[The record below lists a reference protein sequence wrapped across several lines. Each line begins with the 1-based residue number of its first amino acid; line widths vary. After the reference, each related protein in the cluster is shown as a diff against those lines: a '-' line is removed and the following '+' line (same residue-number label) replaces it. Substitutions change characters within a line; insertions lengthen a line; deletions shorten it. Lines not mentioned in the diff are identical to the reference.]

1 MSKEQ
6 QKQILNSVKLN
17 DPPSLLKELLKHR
30 HNSLHVN
37 SNGSNSKPHHR
48 KSSHNHVSLK
58 HKFNC
63 YSGNTAD
70 LDDEEDEDDI
80 EAQIDKLDLTT
91 PTTNGATASAVN
103 EQDVNNNFN
112 LLNQAMSLNSN
123 STPIKTPSST
133 NKRSTTAKANSSL
146 DYGDSSKRKNVGRNL
161 IKILNE
167 EIKNDNVNSS
177 HSQSQNDLIYL
188 NNSLLN
194 SLLNSSSIILFES
207 PIKRKCIIKNYRK
220 PRFSQWKSYWLQLVG
235 GNLLIYYPSKTIMF
249 NRDTGSHSRRNS
261 TNNNE
266 QLNAEAQLTNSST
279 FTSTNLNEL
288 SVGDESISSLVLQQ
302 SAHTQ
307 HLQSSQ
313 QSRKVFYHKNPC
325 KMHPIASWMI
335 VNLFQ
340 DKEEEILAAQSAAMC
355 DSASANNPASQNSS
369 MSSNGV
375 HTAANHTKFDIQ
387 LNDLNNGN
395 MYKYRFD
402 CLELAKE
409 WYEQFKLAS
418 TYHERQKPDNLI
430 RFD

>member
-1 MSKEQ
+1 
-6 QKQILNSVKLN
+6 
-17 DPPSLLKELLKHR
+17 
-30 HNSLHVN
+30 VN
-37 SNGSNSKPHHR
+37 SNGSKPHHR
-48 KSSHNHVSLK
+48 KSSHTHVSLK

-80 EAQIDKLDLTT
+80 DAQIDKLDLTT
-91 PTTNGATASAVN
+91 PTTNGGAASAAAVN

-133 NKRSTTAKANSSL
+133 NKRSTTAKANASL
-146 DYGDSSKRKNVGRNL
+146 DYGDSSKRKNGRNL

-167 EIKNDNVNSS
+167 ENNATKNDNVNSS
-177 HSQSQNDLIYL
+177 QSQSQSDLIYL

-194 SLLNSSSIILFES
+194 SLLASSSIILFES
-207 PIKRKCIIKNYRK
+207 PIKRKCIIKNYHK

-261 TNNNE
+261 TNNAE
-266 QLNAEAQLTNSST
+266 QPSAEAQLTNAST
-279 FTSTNLNEL
+279 FASTNLNEL
-288 SVGDESISSLVLQQ
+288 STGDESISSLVWQQ
-302 SAHTQ
+302 SAAHTQ
-307 HLQSSQ
+307 LLQSSQ

-375 HTAANHTKFDIQ
+375 HNAPNHTKFDIQ